1 MKKYR
6 LLFVLFFF
14 VVACTSSIHRAAVR
28 DITKN
33 TKART
38 YNKKGGYRGDST
50 YIVKFGDTL
59 LGIALQSDVSFSQMV
74 LYNNLK
80 SPYLIKE
87 DQVLNLKQNQ
97 KVNDHKYSDQSR
109 RNSKKT
115 QKTQQKVALKKPKSY
130 SKKSRLNKNGTKPII
145 KWAWPSN
152 GKLVKVF
159 SFSDT
164 ELQGIRI
171 VDKRDSAIDAAAN
184 GKVVYVGS
192 GLRGYGKLIIIKH
205 NNDYLSAYAHNDKLF
220 VKEDQKVK
228 KGQKI
233 ALMGDTGAN
242 KVYLHFEIRY
252 KGKSVDP
259 LQYLPKR

>member
-1 MKKYR
+1 MKKCR

-28 DITKN
+28 DITKK
-33 TKART
+33 TKAIA
-38 YNKKGGYRGDST
+38 YNKKGGYRAGST

-59 LGIALQSDVSFSQMV
+59 LGIALQANVSFSQLV

-87 DQVLNLKQNQ
+87 GQVLNLKQNQ
-97 KVNDHKYSDQSR
+97 TVNEHKYSDQYR
-109 RNSKKT
+109 INSKIT
-115 QKTQQKVALKKPKSY
+115 QKTQQKVAPKKAKTY
-130 SKKSRLNKNGTKPII
+130 SKKYIVKKNGTKEIVR
-145 KWAWPSN
+145 WVWPSN
-152 GKLVKVF
+152 GKLIKGF

-171 VDKRDSAIDAAAN
+171 AAKRDSAVNAAAD

-205 NNDYLSAYAHNDKLF
+205 NNDYLSAYAHNDKLL